1 MVPSRLICSYFCY
14 GICSYFCY
22 GMLFKNV
29 VLTVLISSLS
39 PLCRHLIALGLI
51 RRKAPSYFSYSSSA
65 RRLSHQEQKLPS
77 FEERLC
83 RGMRLSHCSLS
94 SGSLSGW
101 RCSGTSVIIAD
112 IVPTA
117 VIIAIN
123 PSGRREEGQ
132 VEWESAAAED
142 PISDKLTKRSRRPQ
156 MGSVVLVRM
165 SEEGE

>member
-14 GICSYFCY
+14 GI
-22 GMLFKNV
+22 LFKNV
-29 VLTVLISSLS
+29 VLTVLISVCPHYAGTSSRWVWSDGKPHLTFLS
-39 PLCRHLIALGLI
+39 
-51 RRKAPSYFSYSSSA
+51 FVSSSA

-123 PSGRREEGQ
+123 PFGRRGEGP

-156 MGSVVLVRM
+156 IDSVVLVRM
-165 SEEGE
+165 SGEGE